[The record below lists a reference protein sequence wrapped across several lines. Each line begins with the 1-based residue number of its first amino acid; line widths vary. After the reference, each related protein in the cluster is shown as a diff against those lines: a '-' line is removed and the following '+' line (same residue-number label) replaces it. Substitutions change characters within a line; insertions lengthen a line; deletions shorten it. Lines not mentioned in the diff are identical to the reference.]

1 MLPAGVTTATYLGRS
16 IHASHRCV
24 KEHLSGSEKGS
35 SVIRCARQL
44 DDERYDAASVVPS
57 LLRTRMAS
65 LPKAIE
71 QMHSIPEFAPSNLA
85 TPQPPIEARRIAE
98 HHGTIARK
106 EVL

>member
-1 MLPAGVTTATYLGRS
+1 M
-16 IHASHRCV
+16 
-24 KEHLSGSEKGS
+24 
-35 SVIRCARQL
+35 
-44 DDERYDAASVVPS
+44 
-57 LLRTRMAS
+57 LRTRMAS